1 MSYENDVATLMDSW
15 SDWCNRLIQLSKLEY
30 SSRLFIKRILD
41 RLDEN
46 ATDDNSMLNVI
57 IFTYHAYL

>member
-1 MSYENDVATLMDSW
+1 MSYENDVATLMDSR

-30 SSRLFIKRILD
+30 SSRSFIKRILD

-46 ATDDNSMLNVI
+46 ATDDNSILNVI
-57 IFTYHAYL
+57 IFT